1 MAWILTID
9 VAPEQVDTTSNHLWT
24 LGTNGIAEVASPGGD
39 DHTRVLAG
47 FETEAEAETA
57 KTELGGAVAPVDPT
71 AWGAPATTTIDVGGR
86 SLTIEAGHSFGHGAH
101 PTTRLCL
108 QALERHVAPGQT
120 VLDVG
125 CGSGVLSLAAKA
137 LGASAVTAIDID
149 PAAIAASAEN
159 AEANGIR
166 LDISTAPVDQVNGL
180 FDIVVVNMLVAELE
194 PIAANVERVAGGLII
209 LSGALIEQADRW
221 SAMFP
226 ACSVIEETADGD
238 WAGKVIQTR
247 E

>member
-9 VAPEQVDTTSNHLWT
+9 VPSAEADAVSDQLWT
-24 LGTNGIAEVASPGGD
+24 LGTNGVAEVPSGD
-39 DHTRVLAG
+39 DARLLAG
-47 FETEAEAETA
+47 FETEAEAKIA
-57 KTELGGAVAPVDPT
+57 RGAIGGSIAPIDPPQ
-71 AWGAPATTTIDVGGR
+71 WAPPEAATIEVGGR
-86 SLTIEAGHSFGHGAH
+86 TLTIDAGHSFGHGGH

-108 QALERHVAPGQT
+108 QALERHVGGGDT

-125 CGSGVLSLAAKA
+125 CGSGVLSLAAST

-149 PAAIAASAEN
+149 PEAITATTEN
-159 AEANGIR
+159 ARANN
-166 LDISTAPVDQVNGL
+166 LTLNISATPLADVSGS
-180 FDIVVVNMLVAELE
+180 FDIVVVNMLIAEVE
-194 PIAANVERVAGGLII
+194 PLAGDLRRVAGGLVI

-226 ACSVIEETADGD
+226 GSEMMEATTDGE
-238 WAGKVIQTR
+238 WAGKVIRTH